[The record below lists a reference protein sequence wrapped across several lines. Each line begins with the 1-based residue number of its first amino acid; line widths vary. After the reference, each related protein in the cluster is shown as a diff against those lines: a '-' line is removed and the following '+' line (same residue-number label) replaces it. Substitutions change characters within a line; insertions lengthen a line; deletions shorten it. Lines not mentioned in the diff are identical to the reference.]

1 MQQLPFAVSITFFV
15 IITQTKIICTIFF
28 KFHIL
33 LCDIKSKHKE
43 ATKMDLQKMLSKF
56 SPEQLEQGMKQ
67 LNLTP
72 DQMNAV
78 KGVANGADP
87 NKAAGNFDQNE
98 INSFLKN
105 NPEMAKQLK
114 QANMMSMI
122 SDIFK
127 K

>member
-1 MQQLPFAVSITFFV
+1 
-15 IITQTKIICTIFF
+15 
-28 KFHIL
+28 
-33 LCDIKSKHKE
+33 
-43 ATKMDLQKMLSKF
+43 MDLQKMLSKF

-87 NKAAGNFDQNE
+87 SKAAGNFNQNE